1 MDILNERIPPDK
13 ISETICIMSN
23 YTPFY
28 IYYEVCYKADRKGRH
43 FTS

>member
-28 IYYEVCYKADRKGRH
+28 ILNADPKGSASTAKR
-43 FTS
+43 